1 MLSLWCAKWKDGLFL
16 VLTHHPCGRGY
27 SSHYFCV
34 DMPVTFNKDGHRFHV
49 RNMLQRKLSDIMCLD
64 VVLFFK
70 NLCYFVKKK

>member
-1 MLSLWCAKWKDGLFL
+1 MGG
-16 VLTHHPCGRGY
+16 VTVHHPCGRGYSSPPMWEGY